1 MIEEKNSDNKQTGS
15 GDLFALDTPEKHL
28 DQVKSLIQS
37 MYYNLDKLSRT
48 VDRIQQEQ
56 KKELYKKMPGIE
68 GVFDG
73 CYLVA
78 DNGSKHEV
86 PPNYAAKSRLVYG
99 DRLKIVDE
107 DGKKV
112 FKQIQKPERKEV
124 SGVLSK
130 KEGKWYLLTDV
141 GTYKVSDVAAEFNRV
156 GLNEEAVGLIP
167 ENESNVPFAA
177 LDRVIR
183 KEEPATTEKPQ
194 HMEKA
199 QIKKGP
205 KEELKPASPKQVKTK
220 SIVTLSV
227 KHREDKRDARR
238 EIKKPFVR
246 VEKKTQPLPNPPKEF
261 VAEILEDDDLR

>member
-1 MIEEKNSDNKQTGS
+1 MSEEKNSDSRQTDT
-15 GDLFALDTPEKHL
+15 GDLFAQDSPEKRL

-37 MYYNLDKLSRT
+37 IYHNLDKLSRT

-73 CYLVA
+73 FYLVA
-78 DNGSKHEV
+78 DDSSKHEV
-86 PPNYAAKSRLVYG
+86 PSNYAAKSRLVYG

-124 SGVLSK
+124 KGILSK

-167 ENESNVPFAA
+167 ENQPNVPFAA
-177 LDRVIR
+177 LDRVIK
-183 KEEPATTEKPQ
+183 KEESVVVEKSHHVEKMQVREEPKKEFKPVPAR
-194 HMEKA
+194 
-199 QIKKGP
+199 
-205 KEELKPASPKQVKTK
+205 QVKITK
-220 SIVTLSV
+220 AIPLPV
-227 KHREDKRDARR
+227 KPREDKKEDRK
-238 EIKKPFVR
+238 EVKKPFVR
-246 VEKKTQPLPNPPKEF
+246 TEKSTEPVLNQSKEF
-261 VAEILEDDDLR
+261 VAGILEDDDLR